1 MEIIKKQQPDG
12 GLELYLSGRIDTNTA
27 PELRQTIADVPRDT
41 PGLTLDFRDV
51 PLITSAGMRE
61 LLVCGRRFSRDRL
74 KLTNVSGEIIS
85 IFRMVGFD
93 SIFTIEEMVED
104 VSTYIHM
111 SMKEL
116 LAHHVRTSAD
126 QIVLRSEVE
135 PFTWYDIERASQIIA
150 EDLARLGVG
159 VGSHVGICG
168 ANSVNWVL
176 TFYATQKL
184 GAIAMLINPTQSARE
199 IGSICGIGD
208 ITCLCYGE
216 IPAMKDE
223 VQFLEE
229 VRAASEGKVARNY
242 SIRSS
247 VRVRARF
254 DEYEALKGKYEQ
266 SVEADAPCVVIFTSG
281 STGKPKGVILSSY
294 NLLNAAAVQVK
305 LQRMSSQDK
314 NLLIVPLFHILG
326 LVVCFLPCAMTNA
339 VLYIPNDIRTGT
351 LIRVMNYEKC
361 TLLHSVPTMIIAL
374 INNKDFSAEAFQ
386 SLRCTYLAGAAAT
399 EAQLKMFRE
408 KMPDN
413 HFMIAY
419 GLSEMAPVS
428 VTLYDDGDDRILH
441 TVGKPV
447 ENISVRIIDRAT
459 GAECPTGESGE
470 ILVQGFNL
478 MTGYYKL
485 RLEDQAIDDEGW
497 LHTGD
502 MGYIDDQGYLCLSG
516 RFKELI
522 IRGGENIMPQ
532 EVEAAISALEVI
544 DNVKVIGVPSDFFG
558 EEVAACVKLKDGA
571 TFDEAAVRTELLKS
585 LAKYKVPSYFI
596 VYDQLPMLGS
606 GKIDGVTLKKDAL
619 QRVAGMK
626 K

>member
-1 MEIIKKQQPDG
+1 MEIIKKQQADG
-12 GLELYLSGRIDTNTA
+12 TLELYLSGRIDTSTA
-27 PELRQTIADVPRDT
+27 PQLREAIAQIPKDT
-41 PGLTLDFRDV
+41 SALTLDFRDV
-51 PLITSAGMRE
+51 PMITSAGLRE
-61 LLVCGRRFSRDRL
+61 MVVCGRRFSQDRL
-74 KLTNVSGEIIS
+74 KLTNVSSDIVA
-85 IFRMVGFD
+85 IFKMVGFD

-111 SMKEL
+111 SIKEL
-116 LAHHVRTSAD
+116 LAHHVRANAD
-126 QIVLRSEVE
+126 QIVLRSETE
-135 PFTWYDIERASQIIA
+135 PYTWYDIERASQIIA
-150 EDLARLGVG
+150 EDLTRLGVG

-168 ANSVNWVL
+168 GNSVNWVL

-184 GAIAMLINPTQSARE
+184 GAIAMLINPTQSAQE
-199 IGSICGIGD
+199 IGRICGIGD

-229 VRAASEGKVARNY
+229 VRAASEGKVVRNY
-242 SIRSS
+242 SMRSS
-247 VRVRARF
+247 VRIRTRF
-254 DEYEALKGKYEQ
+254 GEYDALKGKYEQ
-266 SVEADAPCVVIFTSG
+266 KVEADAPGVVIFTSG

-294 NLLNAAAVQVK
+294 NLLNASAVQVK
-305 LQRMSSQDK
+305 LQRMTSQDK

-351 LIRVMNYEKC
+351 LIRIMNYERC

-447 ENISVRIIDRAT
+447 ENISIKIVDRAT
-459 GAECPTGESGE
+459 NAECPAGESGE

-485 RLEDQAIDDEGW
+485 SLDDQAIDDEGW

-532 EVEAAISALEVI
+532 EVEAAISELDII

-571 TFDEAAVRTELLKS
+571 TFDEAAVRAELMKR
-585 LAKYKVPSYFI
+585 LAKFKVPSYFI

-619 QRVAGMK
+619 EKLAEK

>member
-1 MEIIKKQQPDG
+1 MEIVKKQQADG
-12 GLELYLSGRIDTNTA
+12 TLELYLSGRIDTSTA
-27 PELRQTIADVPRDT
+27 PQLRQAIADIPKDT
-41 PGLTLDFRDV
+41 DRLTLDFRDV
-51 PLITSAGMRE
+51 PMITSAGLRE
-61 LLVCGRRFSRDRL
+61 LVVCGRRFSQDRL
-74 KLTNVSGEIIS
+74 LFKNVNTDILAV
-85 IFRMVGFD
+85 FRAVGFD

-104 VSTYIHM
+104 VSTYINM
-111 SMKEL
+111 SLKEL
-116 LAHHVRTSAD
+116 LAHHVSANAY
-126 QIVLRSEVE
+126 QVVLRSEEE

-150 EDLARLGVG
+150 EDLTRLGVG

-168 ANSVNWVL
+168 GNSVNWVL

-184 GAIAMLINPTQSARE
+184 GAIAMLINPSQSAQE
-199 IGSICGIGD
+199 IGRICGIGD

-216 IPAMKDE
+216 IPAMDDE

-229 VRAASEGKVARNY
+229 VRAASEGKLVRNY

-247 VRVRARF
+247 VRLRTRF
-254 DEYEALKGKYEQ
+254 GEYDALKGKYEQ
-266 SVEADAPCVVIFTSG
+266 KVEGDSPCVVIFTSG

-305 LQRMSSQDK
+305 LQRMTSQDK

-326 LVVCFLPCAMTNA
+326 LVVCLLPCAMTNA

-351 LIRVMNYEKC
+351 LIRIMNYERC

-399 EAQLKMFRE
+399 EAQLRMFRE

-428 VTLYDDGDDRILH
+428 VTLYEDGDDHLLH

-447 ENISVRIIDRAT
+447 ENISIKILDRAT
-459 GAECPTGESGE
+459 GNECPVGENGE

-485 RLEDQAIDDEGW
+485 SLEDQAIDEEGW

-532 EVEAAISALEVI
+532 EVEAAISELDII

-558 EEVAACVKLKDGA
+558 EEVAACIKLKDGA
-571 TFDEAAVRTELLKS
+571 AFDEAAVKAELMKR
-585 LAKYKVPSYFI
+585 LAKYKVPAYFI
-596 VYDQLPMLGS
+596 VYEQLPMLGS

-619 QRVAGMK
+619 SRLAEK
-626 K
+626 H

>member
-1 MEIIKKQQPDG
+1 MEIIKKQQADG
-12 GLELYLSGRIDTNTA
+12 TLELYLSGRIDTSTA
-27 PELRQTIADVPRDT
+27 PQLREAIAQIPKDT
-41 PGLTLDFRDV
+41 AALTLDFRDV
-51 PLITSAGMRE
+51 PMITSAGLRE
-61 LLVCGRRFSRDRL
+61 MVVCGRRFSQDRL
-74 KLTNVSGEIIS
+74 KLTNVSSDIVA
-85 IFRMVGFD
+85 IFKMVGFD

-111 SMKEL
+111 SIKEL
-116 LAHHVRTSAD
+116 LAHHVRANAD
-126 QIVLRSEVE
+126 QIVLRSETE
-135 PFTWYDIERASQIIA
+135 PYTWYDIERASQIIA
-150 EDLARLGVG
+150 EDLTRLGVG

-168 ANSVNWVL
+168 GNSVNWVL

-184 GAIAMLINPTQSARE
+184 GAIAMLINPTQSAQE
-199 IGSICGIGD
+199 IGRICGIGD

-229 VRAASEGKVARNY
+229 VRAASEGKVVRNY
-242 SIRSS
+242 SMRSS
-247 VRVRARF
+247 VRIRTRF
-254 DEYEALKGKYEQ
+254 GEYDALKGKYEQ
-266 SVEADAPCVVIFTSG
+266 KVEADAPGVVIFTSG

-294 NLLNAAAVQVK
+294 NLLNASAVQVK
-305 LQRMSSQDK
+305 LQRMTSQDK

-351 LIRVMNYEKC
+351 LIRIMNYERC

-447 ENISVRIIDRAT
+447 ENISIKIVDRAT
-459 GAECPTGESGE
+459 NAECPAGESGE

-485 RLEDQAIDDEGW
+485 NLDDQAIDDEGW

-502 MGYIDDQGYLCLSG
+502 MGFIDDQGYLCLSG

-532 EVEAAISALEVI
+532 EVEAAISELDII

-571 TFDEAAVRTELLKS
+571 TFDEAAVRAELMKR
-585 LAKYKVPSYFI
+585 LAKFKVPSYFI

-619 QRVAGMK
+619 EKLAEK

>member
-1 MEIIKKQQPDG
+1 MEIVKKQQADG
-12 GLELYLSGRIDTNTA
+12 TLELYLSGRIDTSTA
-27 PELRQTIADVPRDT
+27 PQLRQAIADIPKDT
-41 PGLTLDFRDV
+41 DRLTLDFRDV
-51 PLITSAGMRE
+51 PMITSAGLRE
-61 LLVCGRRFSRDRL
+61 LVVCGRRFSQDRL
-74 KLTNVSGEIIS
+74 LFKNVNTDILAV
-85 IFRMVGFD
+85 FRAVGFD

-104 VSTYIHM
+104 VSTYINM
-111 SMKEL
+111 SLKEL
-116 LAHHVRTSAD
+116 LAHHVSANAY
-126 QIVLRSEVE
+126 QVVLRSEEE

-150 EDLARLGVG
+150 EDLTRLGVG

-168 ANSVNWVL
+168 GNSVNWVL

-184 GAIAMLINPTQSARE
+184 GAIAMLINPSQSAQE
-199 IGSICGIGD
+199 IGRICGIGD

-216 IPAMKDE
+216 IPAMNDE

-229 VRAASEGKVARNY
+229 VRTASEGKLVRNY

-247 VRVRARF
+247 VRLRTRF
-254 DEYEALKGKYEQ
+254 GEYDALKGKYEQ
-266 SVEADAPCVVIFTSG
+266 KVEGDSPCVVIFTSG

-305 LQRMSSQDK
+305 LQRMTSQDK

-326 LVVCFLPCAMTNA
+326 LVVCLLPCAMTNA

-351 LIRVMNYEKC
+351 LIRIMNYERC

-399 EAQLKMFRE
+399 EAQLRMFRE

-428 VTLYDDGDDRILH
+428 VTLYEDGDDHLLH

-447 ENISVRIIDRAT
+447 ENISIKILDRAT
-459 GAECPTGESGE
+459 GNECPVGENGE

-485 RLEDQAIDDEGW
+485 SLEDQAIDEEGW

-532 EVEAAISALEVI
+532 EVEAAISELDII

-558 EEVAACVKLKDGA
+558 EEVAACIKLKDGA
-571 TFDEAAVRTELLKS
+571 TFDEAAVKAELMKR
-585 LAKYKVPSYFI
+585 LAKYKVPAYFI

-619 QRVAGMK
+619 SRLAEK
-626 K
+626 H